1 MSMSEIRALVAE
13 CRASEQARATP
24 IVAEIIDG
32 SPRMSIPV
40 TIERSGSEDPSEE
53 GGNLR
58 CFEPTWE
65 GLSESQREAKLKQW
79 RSWGAPKPRRNFDP
93 IRAAFLEDWRE
104 TSSGCEIWW
113 PM

>member
-1 MSMSEIRALVAE
+1 MSMSEVRALVAE
-13 CRASEQARATP
+13 WRASKQARATP
-24 IVAEIIDG
+24 IRAEVIDG
-32 SPRMSIPV
+32 SPRIIPV
-40 TIERSGSEDPSEE
+40 TIEGGESEDPPEE
-53 GGNLR
+53 GG
-58 CFEPTWE
+58 TWKC
-65 GLSESQREAKLKQW
+65 LSESKRESKLKQW

>member
-1 MSMSEIRALVAE
+1 MSMSEVRALVAE
-13 CRASEQARATP
+13 WRASKQARATP
-24 IVAEIIDG
+24 IIAEVIDG
-32 SPRMSIPV
+32 SPRIIPV
-40 TIERSGSEDPSEE
+40 TIEGSESEDPSEE

-58 CFEPTWE
+58 YFEPTLKC
-65 GLSESQREAKLKQW
+65 LSESQREAKLKQW

>member
-1 MSMSEIRALVAE
+1 MSMSEVRELVAE
-13 CRASEQARATP
+13 WRASKQARATP
-24 IVAEIIDG
+24 IRAEIIDG

-40 TIERSGSEDPSEE
+40 TIERSGSEDPPEE

-58 CFEPTWE
+58 YIEPEWE
-65 GLSESQREAKLKQW
+65 GLSEERKEAKLTQW
-79 RSWGAPKPRRNFDP
+79 RAWGAPKLRRNYDP